1 MENNKIMVM
10 INGYPRL
17 HEGEE
22 EEDFIDVTYLHHN
35 NCSLRRNKVGLSAAD
50 STSIRQGATS
60 YGQPPN
66 SYKHSSTVIRQ
77 QLTGYAPSPST
88 FQHKST
94 SYRHSP
100 AISREL
106 PPNFQKSP
114 TSTRQQPT
122 TTRELPAIS
131 RQLPTITDEEL
142 LKLSTRDL
150 NFALKGCSKESMVAL
165 RRRRRLLKNRTYA
178 QRFRDKR
185 VTAEHKYAEENTMLK
200 KQIAD
205 NLKERDLFK
214 KKYFALLEAFR
225 NAETTLCSNVQV

>member
-1 MENNKIMVM
+1 M

-17 HEGEE
+17 HEDEEE
-22 EEDFIDVTYLHHN
+22 EEDFIDVTYVHRYKNVPAGPTLPTN
-35 NCSLRRNKVGLSAAD
+35 
-50 STSIRQGATS
+50 

-66 SYKHSSTVIRQ
+66 SYKQSTTLSRQ
-77 QLTGYAPSPST
+77 KPTIYAPSPTTNYRQS
-88 FQHKST
+88 QK
-94 SYRHSP
+94 SYRQSTP
-100 AISREL
+100 T
-106 PPNFQKSP
+106 FQKSP

-122 TTRELPAIS
+122 TTRELPTSSREFPTIS
-131 RQLPTITDEEL
+131 RELPTITDEDL

-150 NFALKGCSKESMVAL
+150 NFALKGCSKESMVTL

-185 VTAEHKYAEENTMLK
+185 VTAEHKYAEENTILKKQTAEHKYAEENTILK

-225 NAETTLCSNVQV
+225 HADTTLCTNVQV